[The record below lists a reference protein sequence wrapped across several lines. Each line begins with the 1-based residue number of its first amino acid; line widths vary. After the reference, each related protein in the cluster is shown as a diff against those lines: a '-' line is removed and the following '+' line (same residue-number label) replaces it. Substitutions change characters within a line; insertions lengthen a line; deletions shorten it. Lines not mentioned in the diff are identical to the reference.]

1 MKKSLLVLGLA
12 VAAFTSC
19 SNDEV
24 LDINKNTNIGF
35 DAFVNKGTRAVT
47 ETNASLTKFY
57 VYGYHGSTTD
67 FAGTQV
73 TGTVGGGVWSYAN
86 PVPWTDNTYQFAAC
100 ANNNDGAVPGG
111 VSFADKKL
119 TITDYSI
126 SDANDLVAALALDVD
141 GSAKSTVDFDFKHLL
156 SRIKFQFTHSTDY
169 DVEIP
174 TITIQVK
181 KSGTCTYDNSGIKW
195 ISAATAA
202 DLQFTGTWDGK
213 TYKTDDHL
221 VMPGQELND
230 ITATFDVVF
239 KVAGTSDVVDTK
251 KYTDVSLKSNIDTW
265 LPGYYYTYTA
275 AIAPTTTD
283 ITFSCSAVTGWDTTT
298 NPPYNN

>member
-1 MKKSLLVLGLA
+1 MKKSLLLLGVA
-12 VAAFTSC
+12 VAAITSC
-19 SNDEV
+19 TNDEV
-24 LDINKNTNIGF
+24 LEMNPQTTISF
-35 DAFVNKGTRAVT
+35 DGHVNKSTRAVT
-47 ETNASLTKFY
+47 ETNGSLTKFY
-57 VYGYHGSTTD
+57 VYGYHGSKTD

-73 TGTVGGGVWSYAN
+73 TGTVGGSIWSYAN

-100 ANNNDGAVPGG
+100 ANNNAGAVPGG

-181 KSGTCTYDNSGIKW
+181 KSGTCTYSNAGIEWK
-195 ISAATAA
+195 STVTAE
-202 DLQFTGTWDGK
+202 DLAFTGSWTDK

-221 VMPGQELND
+221 VMPGQNLAD
-230 ITATFDVVF
+230 ITATFNVVF
-239 KVAGTSDVVDTK
+239 KVAGTNDVVDTK
-251 KYTDVSLKSNIDTW
+251 LYDEVSLKSNIDTW

-283 ITFSCSAVTGWDTTT
+283 ITFSCYAVTGWDTTT